1 MFDSLEFIRRNLNEF
16 FLRDPGRID
25 PETDGEPIVLD
36 NISNFEEANF
46 EGRNKMVMSLVNIEE
61 ESTRKNSKPYQKTN
75 GETEY
80 RNPPVIL
87 NLYVLFSANMNSYE
101 MGLRALSR
109 LVAFFQGRNTFSY
122 SEMPVPESRLEGQDR
137 DNLRLI
143 FDLYTLT
150 FEQINHLWGSLG
162 GKQRPFAMYKV
173 RVVPI
178 RYDHL
183 LDAGSVIERV
193 RNDTAG

>member
-1 MFDSLEFIRRNLNEF
+1 MQSGRIFSRE
-16 FLRDPGRID
+16 FLRESGLALALVVITTASVLYAVRAS
-25 PETDGEPIVLD
+25 GEAIAIVRL
-36 NISNFEEANF
+36 NF
-46 EGRNKMVMSLVNIEE
+46 VLVLVWSLAV
-61 ESTRKNSKPYQKTN
+61 Y
-75 GETEY
+75 
-80 RNPPVIL
+80 L
-87 NLYVLFSANMNSYE
+87 VLR
-101 MGLRALSR
+101 LRALSR